1 MLRKLRRATAGSDS
15 LTVVVPKYIVE
26 ELKLFPDK
34 EIDISVKGTKII
46 IDTKVE
52 G

>member
-1 MLRKLRRATAGSDS
+1 MLRKLRKATSKSDS
-15 LTVVVPKYIVE
+15 LSIIIPKYMVD

-34 EIDISVKGTKII
+34 DVDINIRGTKII

-52 G
+52 E